1 MFAADKSGTSAFAI
15 MPSAVREGPRSRPPQ
30 SVWCRI
36 RHMYECRRQRRALL
50 ELDERLLA
58 DIGVSRD
65 QAKREAEGPF
75 WMLMGP
81 GRC

>member
-1 MFAADKSGTSAFAI
+1 MFAAAKSDTFAIAI
-15 MPSAVREGPRSRPPQ
+15 MPSVREGHRSRPLQ

-36 RHMYECRRQRRALL
+36 RHVYECRSQRRALL

-65 QAKREAEGPF
+65 QAKREAERPF
-75 WMLMGP
+75 WMFTGP

>member
-1 MFAADKSGTSAFAI
+1 
-15 MPSAVREGPRSRPPQ
+15 
-30 SVWCRI
+30 
-36 RHMYECRRQRRALL
+36 MYECRRQRRALL